1 MAIARLH
8 GGPLDG
14 QVLPLDDETEDSLV
28 MPYSET
34 QIVYTRRGGP
44 ENTGEGDGPTSSGFY
59 FVEAEDDINPDVD
72 GRDE

>member
-1 MAIARLH
+1 MAIARLV

-14 QVLPLDDETEDSLV
+14 QVLPLEDASQQRLI

-34 QIVYTRRGGP
+34 QIVYAREGSP
-44 ENTGEGDGPTSSGFY
+44 SHTGDHDGPTEAVFR
-59 FVEAEDDINPDVD
+59 FVEAEGDIAPDVD